1 MILFCTELDAAK
13 KQAEADKKAIED
25 LVRERDILNKVWN
38 FFLSQTKLL
47 AVWVFAQF
55 CFLGQIKERGSAHS
69 VSLSL
74 FLSLSVCLSLSDARF
89 QENKNQ
95 RALYIILGQVIN
107 PNQLCSEISSVC
119 INCYRGC

>member
-47 AVWVFAQF
+47 AVWVFAHD
-55 CFLGQIKERGSAHS
+55 CFLGQIKKRGSSHY
-69 VSLSL
+69 VSLSVSISICL
-74 FLSLSVCLSLSDARF
+74 FVSL
-89 QENKNQ
+89 
-95 RALYIILGQVIN
+95 
-107 PNQLCSEISSVC
+107 
-119 INCYRGC
+119 